1 MKTAVLRFVFAI
13 LVFSAAGARAATDTA
28 VFAGGCFWCVES
40 DFDTLPGVISTTS
53 GYTGGHVA
61 NPSYEQVSAN
71 HTGHAEAVEVVF
83 DPQKVSYA
91 QLVEFF
97 WRSIDPTTKDRQFC
111 DAGSPYRS
119 EIFVRGPEQR
129 AVAEASLAA
138 LEKSK
143 PFEAPIVTEIVDA
156 SEFYPAE
163 DYHQD
168 YYRKNP
174 LRYSYYR
181 YGCGRDA
188 RVKELW
194 GKSVAH

>member
-13 LVFSAAGARAATDTA
+13 LVFSVASARAATDTA
-28 VFAGGCFWCVES
+28 VFAGGCVWCVES

-61 NPSYEQVSAN
+61 NPSYEQVSGK

-83 DPQKVSYA
+83 DPQKISYA

-111 DAGSPYRS
+111 DAGSPYRTA
-119 EIFVRGPEQR
+119 IFVRGPEQR

-143 PFEAPIVTEIVDA
+143 PFEAPIVTEITDA
-156 SEFYPAE
+156 GEFYAAE

-188 RVKELW
+188 RVEELW

>member
-1 MKTAVLRFVFAI
+1 
-13 LVFSAAGARAATDTA
+13 
-28 VFAGGCFWCVES
+28 
-40 DFDTLPGVISTTS
+40 
-53 GYTGGHVA
+53 
-61 NPSYEQVSAN
+61 
-71 HTGHAEAVEVVF
+71 VF
-83 DPQKVSYA
+83 DPQKISYA

-119 EIFVRGPEQR
+119 EIFVRGTEQR

-143 PFEAPIVTEIVDA
+143 PFEAPIVTEITDA
-156 SEFYPAE
+156 GEFYPAE